1 MYFTVCQKSHCYL
14 ILNVYKKKYFVIKIK
29 SLMKL
34 VLQHI
39 VINSFISFCFLQ

>member
-14 ILNVYKKKYFVIKIK
+14 ILNVYKNKYIVIKIK

-39 VINSFISFCFLQ
+39 VINSFISFCFPQ